1 MVLRDHRIVI
11 PYTLRT
17 RIIDLA
23 HQGHRGINGT
33 KALIRGHV
41 WVANIDNMVEDKLKN
56 CLACQ
61 AYHDNTNIQPLV
73 MSEIPQEL
81 GNIYQSIFSKLI
93 N

>member
-33 KALIRGHV
+33 KALIR
-41 WVANIDNMVEDKLKN
+41 ANIDNMVEDKLKN